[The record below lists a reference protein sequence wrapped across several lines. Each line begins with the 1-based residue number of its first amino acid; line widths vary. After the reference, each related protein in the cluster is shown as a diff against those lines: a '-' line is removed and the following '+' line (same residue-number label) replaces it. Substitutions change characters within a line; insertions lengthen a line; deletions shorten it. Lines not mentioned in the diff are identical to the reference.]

1 MATVRSVPKTE
12 WRRFFDQ
19 LSKALLGKRA
29 EVEVASLDLGDQV
42 MAEWVP
48 MVGITYEPN
57 DDVLDVALNAT
68 NHLIRR
74 PQQIGV
80 DETPT
85 GVASIAVTS
94 GDGTKH
100 IIRLKDPVMLPAVE
114 RSAR

>member
-12 WRRFFDQ
+12 WRIFFDQ
-19 LSKALLGKRA
+19 LSKALIGKRA

-42 MAEWVP
+42 MAEWIP

-57 DDVLDVALNAT
+57 DDVVDVALDSI
-68 NHLIRR
+68 NHVIRR

-80 DETPT
+80 DETPA

-100 IIRLKDPVMLPAVE
+100 IIRLKDPVMLPAG
-114 RSAR
+114 AR